1 MEPWNLLD
9 DIVVRVQPGAKP
21 LITRVLQKVL
31 ERRVVLF
38 PENNLLSTKKAKNHC
53 PTDDRVL
60 SGMFYW
66 WECWTTT
73 QNGYLMICQ
82 WLPMNIIFQQII
94 YMENTY
100 LLSISLDYYEI
111 YLLKQYFELLV
122 NTLLIQYV
130 IIYFHG
136 PVHQTM
142 TSRCILSWI

>member
-1 MEPWNLLD
+1 MLD

-66 WECWTTT
+66 
-73 QNGYLMICQ
+73 
-82 WLPMNIIFQQII
+82 
-94 YMENTY
+94 
-100 LLSISLDYYEI
+100 
-111 YLLKQYFELLV
+111 
-122 NTLLIQYV
+122 
-130 IIYFHG
+130 
-136 PVHQTM
+136 
-142 TSRCILSWI
+142 